1 MIGTRTGARPEPAPR
16 PTGTAPLAAEG
27 GFQALA
33 QGLGEAYLGAFALFL
48 GAGGI
53 VLGLVATLP
62 TAATAAAQI
71 LAQRILARARGAR
84 VVMRRAWAVQAAGYG
99 LLGASL
105 LLGYPWSLAALI
117 AISVGCWG
125 VGGLAVPAW
134 TALVSAVVPRGRIGW
149 FFGLRGS
156 MQQAGAV
163 VAILGGGAV
172 LGWLTLLGR
181 EGAGFALIFV
191 AAGLSRLLGTVLLA
205 RVPDTH
211 RAGPE
216 RRRPPHLLSLLESA
230 KVRRLAIYLWL
241 AHLATHVSSPFFVPY
256 MIRDLEFPYLLVGG
270 LMAVPAVVKV
280 LTMRFWGR
288 FADRVGPG
296 PILRSTG
303 WFVSVV
309 PILWLCSGSPW
320 WILMAQVYSGL
331 VWGAFE
337 LAQASALLLAT
348 RGRERV
354 VGLFNAADGAMLIA
368 GSLLGGLIADWADAP
383 GRYGFQ
389 AVFLISAL
397 MRLIPAVLLLWRVR
411 GIGRPTWSHL
421 KIPMRVWAVRPTRG
435 FSLKP
440 WDRAPEKEAARPPA
454 AAPPGASSAAPSGAA
469 PASPPAAAS
478 QAGSGPPGRPVAA
491 SRPRHC
497 AFRALSPTIRRA
509 GREGAMGH
517 GDTGSR

>member
-1 MIGTRTGARPEPAPR
+1 MIETRTVAPREPAPR
-16 PTGTAPLAAEG
+16 PAGTAPLAAEG

-53 VLGLVATLP
+53 ILGLVATLP

-71 LAQRILARARGAR
+71 LAQRVVARARGAR
-84 VVMRRAWAVQAAGYG
+84 VVMQRAWAVQAAGYV
-99 LLGASL
+99 LLGGSL

-117 AISVGCWG
+117 AVAVVCWG

-156 MQQAGAV
+156 MQQAGSV
-163 VAILGGGAV
+163 VAILGGGAA
-172 LGWLTLLGR
+172 LAWLTLLGR
-181 EGAGFALIFV
+181 EGFGFALIFA
-191 AAGLSRLLGTVLLA
+191 AAGLSRLLGTALLA
-205 RVPDTH
+205 HVPDTH
-211 RAGPE
+211 RAAPE
-216 RRRPPHLLSLLESA
+216 RRRPPHLRSLLESA

-241 AHLATHVSSPFFVPY
+241 AHLATHVSSPFFIPH
-256 MIRDLEFPYLLVGG
+256 MIRDLNFSYLLVGG

-280 LTMRFWGR
+280 LTMRLWGR

-296 PILRSTG
+296 PLLRTTG

-309 PILWLCSGSPW
+309 PILWLFSGNPW
-320 WILMAQVYSGL
+320 WILVAQIYSGL

-337 LAQASALLLAT
+337 LAQASSLLLAT

-368 GSLLGGLIADWADAP
+368 GSLLGGVIADWAEAP
-383 GRYGFQ
+383 GRHGFR
-389 AVFLISAL
+389 AVFLVSAL

-440 WDRAPEKEAARPPA
+440 WDRPPEKEAAGSPPTAPRVPAAASPPA
-454 AAPPGASSAAPSGAA
+454 AAPPGAS
-469 PASPPAAAS
+469 
-478 QAGSGPPGRPVAA
+478 
-491 SRPRHC
+491 
-497 AFRALSPTIRRA
+497 
-509 GREGAMGH
+509 
-517 GDTGSR
+517 